1 MSVQLEDRK
10 RYGKGDHKANVGRF
24 DKFEEMDQIPV
35 STEEYQTVS
44 EAVNEMR
51 MP

>member
-24 DKFEEMDQIPV
+24 DKFEEIEEPIARKVMSTDIP
-35 STEEYQTVS
+35 
-44 EAVNEMR
+44 R
-51 MP
+51 RRR